1 MDQLYN
7 NDFPAF
13 TTWVIENNLLEEPFV
28 VIDVGVQGG
37 PHPCWKHLKDKVRVY
52 GFDAIPEVIE
62 GLNAQKQPNE
72 TYHAVALGDEEGAR
86 EFYVRSEGSSYYG
99 SSFYEKASDL
109 GGRGALQPA
118 VLRKVPIT
126 RLDTL
131 FAKGVIPPADHIKV
145 DCDGH
150 DPEVIRGAQEY
161 LAQSNMVSVIVETA
175 FTVSE
180 TYPTSHFVAVSDI
193 LTPHRLRV
201 FDLALMRTARSSYVA
216 AKARHPWPA
225 PDPMKNVPDLCMGAP
240 GTIDAL
246 FCRDFVSEQVT
257 PTHFA
262 TVPGAVTEPT
272 TDKIIKS
279 MINFEL
285 HGLMDCAVELAEH
298 FRPLLSPRFDVDTA
312 IEKLMYRPLY
322 VRNTDDVVECL
333 QMIGELRN
341 IVLEQRYGTG
351 PVIWANDAVVELAKI
366 LPSAPDKATSA
377 DGVSFAGGKYQSH
390 AKDAGARMRVVAYA
404 SSAEPN
410 EAVIAVFV
418 PGGKSALALASRST
432 AGNRREKIEL
442 NFDLPKV
449 AGQLELD
456 FRVGPGQPGT
466 IVFNGPENAPERAV
480 TTVTVTEWKEVK
492 PT

>member
-7 NDFPAF
+7 NDSPAF
-13 TTWVIENNLLEEPFV
+13 TTWVIENDFLEEPFV

-52 GFDAIPEVIE
+52 GFDAIPEVVE
-62 GLNAQKQPNE
+62 ELNAQNQTNE
-72 TYHAVALGDEEGAR
+72 IYFALALGDEEGTR
-86 EFYVRSEGSSYYG
+86 DFHVRSDGSSYYG
-99 SSFYEKASDL
+99 SSLYEMPSEV
-109 GGRGALQPA
+109 GQS
-118 VLRKVPIT
+118 VLLSTVPIT

-131 FAKGVIPPADHIKV
+131 FAKGVIPLADHIKV

-150 DPEVIRGAQEY
+150 DPEVIRGAQRY
-161 LAQSNMVSVIVETA
+161 LAQSNVVSVIVETA
-175 FTVSE
+175 FTVSPP
-180 TYPTSHFVAVSDI
+180 YPRSHFVAISDI
-193 LTPHRLRV
+193 LTDHRLRV

-216 AKARHPWPA
+216 AKARYPWPA
-225 PDPMKNVPDLCMGAP
+225 PDPMKDVPDLCMGAL

-246 FCRDFVSEQVT
+246 FCRDFVSEQIT

-312 IEKLMYRPLY
+312 IETLMYRPLY
-322 VRNTDDVVECL
+322 ARNTDDVRECL
-333 QMIGELRN
+333 RMIGELRTMM
-341 IVLEQRYGTG
+341 LGQRYGTG

-366 LPSAPDKATSA
+366 LPSAPGKATIT
-377 DGVSFAGGKYQSH
+377 DGVSFGGATYQSLTKN
-390 AKDAGARMRVVAYA
+390 ARARMHVVAYA

-418 PGGKSALALASRST
+418 SGGTALALARKPT

-442 NFDLPKV
+442 NFDIPKV

-456 FRVGPGQPGT
+456 FRIGPGEAGT
-466 IVFNGPENAPERAV
+466 IVFNGPENASERAV
-480 TTVTVTEWKEVK
+480 TVVTVTE
-492 PT
+492 